1 MLSRWPR
8 VTANIRGVLGMDGRR
23 VNYLPNTLPSAP
35 YSPYLPRGSN
45 SSLSCSLL
53 ARRESSSWY
62 LFSHTRR
69 CTGRDEEEEGGGGE
83 DEAAEAS
90 AMVKTGEW
98 VWPQYTDL
106 YTAQSLDSPYTLFVS
121 FPLSSYRKPDPEVT
135 VGVFLY
141 RTVEVSPD

>member
-23 VNYLPNTLPSAP
+23 VNYLYHTLPSAP
-35 YSPYLPRGSN
+35 YSPYLPLGSN

-69 CTGRDEEEEGGGGE
+69 CTGRDEVEEGGGGE

-98 VWPQYTDL
+98 VWPQNTDL
-106 YTAQSLDSPYTLFVS
+106 FTAQSLDSPYTLCL
-121 FPLSSYRKPDPEVT
+121 FPATGSRILKSQ
-135 VGVFLY
+135 
-141 RTVEVSPD
+141 